1 MTFTKTTA
9 VALSLGMMCPGAAL
23 AAPKE
28 RHDGTW
34 QVQMVTDSGICGT
47 NTYAI
52 TVEKGNVRY
61 YGSPGETPAQISG
74 QIASNGAVSLAIR
87 RNSAQAEASGSL
99 AGQAGSGVWKVD
111 SYGCSGRW
119 SAQKR
124 SSVAQ
129 S

>member
-1 MTFTKTTA
+1 MMFTKTTA
-9 VALSLGMMCPGAAL
+9 VALGLGMICTGAAL
-23 AAPKE
+23 SAPKDK
-28 RHDGTW
+28 HDGTW
-34 QVQMVTDSGICGT
+34 QVQMVTDSGICGI

-52 TVEKGNVRY
+52 TVEKGNIRY
-61 YGSPGETPAQISG
+61 HGNPGETPAQISG
-74 QIASNGAVSLAIR
+74 QIAANGTVSLDIR

-99 AGQAGSGVWKVD
+99 AGQSGSGVWKVD

-119 SAQKR
+119 NAQKR

>member
-9 VALSLGMMCPGAAL
+9 LALSLGIICTGAAF
-23 AAPKE
+23 AAPKDK
-28 RHDGTW
+28 HDGTW

-52 TVEKGNVRY
+52 TVEKGNVRHH
-61 YGSPGETPAQISG
+61 GTPGETPAQING
-74 QIASNGAVSLAIR
+74 QIAANGAVSLDIR
-87 RNSAQAEASGSL
+87 RSSAQAQASGSL

-119 SAQKR
+119 NAQKR
-124 SSVAQ
+124 SRVAQ